1 MGAIIRKFRGR
12 NDKRRLMMRN
22 GTSVLKELIASSNA
36 QMSHNHILKLIGCCL
51 ETPIPILVFESVEYG
66 TLRDCI
72 FGATPPQLKIARD
85 IANSLAYLHF
95 GFPRPIVFRNV
106 KTENI
111 LFNEENVAK
120 FFDFSLSISIPEG
133 ETHITTDGVIGTRG
147 YSAPEYIS
155 ICVLNEKSDVF
166 SFGAFLFELLA
177 GRIHIW
183 DLLKDTHDHGC
194 FFNEYLNNY
203 LEDKRFTEI
212 AAPIIVQDIPCIEKE
227 QQLHASA
234 QLTLECVN
242 NSPEDKPNKKK
253 KKNSDKFIALACN
266 FLNYTP

>member
-1 MGAIIRKFRGR
+1 MGAIIRKFRDR
-12 NDKRRLMMRN
+12 NDRRTLMVRN

-36 QMSHNHILKLIGCCL
+36 QMSHNHILKRIGCCL
-51 ETPIPILVFESVEYG
+51 QTPIPILVFESVEYG
-66 TLRDCI
+66 TLQIKPSR
-72 FGATPPQLKIARD
+72 LKIARG

-95 GFPRPIVFRNV
+95 GFPRPIVLRNL

-120 FFDFSLSISIPEG
+120 WFDFLLSISIPEG
-133 ETHITTDGVIGTRG
+133 ETHITTDRVIGTRG

-155 ICVLNEKSDVF
+155 ICVLNEKSNVF
-166 SFGAFLFELLA
+166 SFGAFLFQLLT

-212 AAPIIVQDIPCIEKE
+212 AAPIIVQDVSCIEKE

-242 NSPEDKPNKKK
+242 NSPEDRPTMVDVAKSKKPQTNL
-253 KKNSDKFIALACN
+253 SPLR
-266 FLNYTP
+266 

>member
-1 MGAIIRKFRGR
+1 MGAIIRKFRDR
-12 NDKRRLMMRN
+12 NDKRTLMMRN

-36 QMSHNHILKLIGCCL
+36 QMSHNHILKRIGCCL

-66 TLRDCI
+66 TL
-72 FGATPPQLKIARD
+72 Q
-85 IANSLAYLHF
+85 
-95 GFPRPIVFRNV
+95 
-106 KTENI
+106 
-111 LFNEENVAK
+111 NVAK
-120 FFDFSLSISIPEG
+120 LFDFSLYISIPEG

-147 YSAPEYIS
+147 YSAPENIS
-155 ICVLNEKSDVF
+155 IC
-166 SFGAFLFELLA
+166 LLA

-242 NSPEDKPNKKK
+242 NSPEDRPKKK
-253 KKNSDKFIALACN
+253 KKLRQIYC
-266 FLNYTP
+266 PCV

>member
-1 MGAIIRKFRGR
+1 MNVTYA
-12 NDKRRLMMRN
+12 
-22 GTSVLKELIASSNA
+22 A

-72 FGATPPQLKIARD
+72 FRATPPQFEPLLLKSSHPGD

-95 GFPRPIVFRNV
+95 RFPRKIFFRNL

-120 FFDFSLSISIPEG
+120 FFDFSPSISIPEG
-133 ETHITTDGVIGTRG
+133 ETHIATDRVIEHGD
-147 YSAPEYIS
+147 ILH
-155 ICVLNEKSDVF
+155 LN
-166 SFGAFLFELLA
+166 
-177 GRIHIW
+177 
-183 DLLKDTHDHGC
+183 LLKDTHDHGC
-194 FFNEYLNNY
+194 IFNEYLRNY

-212 AAPIIVQDIPCIEKE
+212 AAAIIVQDISCIEKE

-242 NSPEDKPNKKK
+242 NSPEDEPKK
-253 KKNSDKFIALACN
+253 
-266 FLNYTP
+266 